1 MCANARAGADWI
13 KEPPAPLW
21 LQVGGEAFV
30 ISNVRLGI
38 VELLP
43 RLRRFAYALTGDPEK
58 GDDLVQEG
66 CARAF
71 ASLDQWRPGTR
82 LDSWMYRI
90 IRNIWLDQKRAAKV
104 RGVVVELDA
113 VPELAGMDG
122 RDVVERRLTL
132 KRVLDAMA
140 GLPEEHRELI
150 ALICIEGVS
159 YQEASA
165 ILEIPIGTVTSRLV
179 RARRALYT
187 MGVEGQNAERQSDE
201 PVR

>member
-1 MCANARAGADWI
+1 MAGS
-13 KEPPAPLW
+13 
-21 LQVGGEAFV
+21 VGEAFV
-30 ISNVRLGI
+30 TNDVRRGI

-43 RLRRFAYALTGDPEK
+43 RLRRFAYALAGDPEK

-71 ASLDQWRPGTR
+71 ARLDQWQPGTR
-82 LDSWMYRI
+82 LDSWMLRI
-90 IRNIWLDQKRAAKV
+90 IHNIWLDQKRAAKV
-104 RGVVVELDA
+104 RGVVVDLDA
-113 VPELAGMDG
+113 VPELKGPDG

-132 KRVLDAMA
+132 KRVLDAIDK
-140 GLPEEHRELI
+140 LPEEHRELI

-179 RARRALYT
+179 RARRALHAVA
-187 MGVEGQNAERQSDE
+187 VEGQNAEGESDA